1 MAKKPNVILVLT
13 DDQGYGDLACTGNK
27 HIKTPCLDDF
37 YNESAHFTDFHV
49 APLCAPTRG
58 GIMSGR
64 SALRN
69 GVWATCWGR
78 SIMNKNDYT
87 LANLFSDNG
96 YATGLFGKWHLG
108 DNYPYRPQDRGFQR
122 VVAHKGGGV
131 GQTPDFWGNN
141 YFDDCYFVNG
151 EPTKF
156 DGYCTDVWFDCAKNF
171 ISENKQKPFF
181 AYIATNAPHSP
192 YLVAEKYSNKYE
204 NNPEIVEPAFY
215 GMIENIDENFGA
227 LRKFLQKNNLEDDT
241 IIIFM
246 TDNGT
251 SGGCYCDAETEHVTA
266 GYNAGMRGKKG
277 SNYDGG
283 HRVPFFIRYKN
294 GNITKGD
301 INGLAMHLDIMPT
314 LAELCGLSFPKVF
327 SGDGISLGKTLLENS
342 PIPERVAF
350 EQLHQWT
357 HIPPKWKNAVM
368 TNRWRLINGTELYDI
383 KADPSQK
390 NDVSTKHPD
399 VVASLRAEHEKWWA
413 EVEPQMHKY
422 NAITLGNKA
431 ENPTRLDAMDVLG
444 DVAWSQNQV
453 AAALCSAGQWAV
465 EYAEKGDYKF
475 TICRW
480 PEELNNAI
488 ENGLQA
494 AEIKTPAPY
503 HVVSPKSINV
513 TEVSLE
519 VNGKIYS
526 AKADGEKASI
536 TVHIPGSGEDF
547 LNAKMSCSDGVIRGA
562 YYVYV
567 EKIN

>member
-1 MAKKPNVILVLT
+1 MQKKPNVILLLT

-27 HIKTPCLDDF
+27 YIKTPCLDDF
-37 YNESAHFTDFHV
+37 YTESAHFTDFHV

-78 SIMNKNDYT
+78 SIMNKSDYT

-141 YFDDCYFVNG
+141 YFDDYYFVNG

-156 DGYCTDVWFDCAKNF
+156 DGYCTDVWFDCAKDF
-171 ISENKQKPFF
+171 ISENKDKPFF

-192 YLVAEKYSNKYE
+192 YLVAEKYSKKYE

-227 LRKFLQKNNLEDDT
+227 LRKFLQTNNLEDDT
-241 IIIFM
+241 ILIFM

-251 SGGCYCDAETEHVTA
+251 SGGCMCDAQTEHVIA

-277 SNYDGG
+277 SNYEGG

-314 LAELCGLSFPKVF
+314 LAELCGLTLPKVF
-327 SGDGISLGKTLLENS
+327 SGDGISLGKTLLENL

-383 KADPSQK
+383 KLDPSQK
-390 NDVSTKHPD
+390 NDVSAQHPE
-399 VVASLRAEHEKWWA
+399 VVENLRAEHENWWD
-413 EVEPQMHKY
+413 EVEPSMHKY
-422 NAITLGNKA
+422 NAITLGAKS

-444 DVAWSQNQV
+444 DVAWSQSQV

-480 PEELNNAI
+480 PEELDNALL
-488 ENGLQA
+488 NGLPD
-494 AEIKTPAPY
+494 AEVKTPAPY
-503 HVVSPKSINV
+503 HVLEPKSISIN
-513 TEVSLE
+513 EVRLE
-519 VNGKIYS
+519 VNGKTYK
-526 AKADGEKASI
+526 AKADGEKASM

-547 LNAKMSCSDGVIRGA
+547 LSAKMKCSDGITRGA

-567 EKIN
+567 EKL